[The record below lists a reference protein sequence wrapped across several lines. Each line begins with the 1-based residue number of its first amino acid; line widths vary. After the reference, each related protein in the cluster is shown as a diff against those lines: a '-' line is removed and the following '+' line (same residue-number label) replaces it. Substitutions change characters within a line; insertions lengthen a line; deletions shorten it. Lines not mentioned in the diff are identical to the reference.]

1 MSEPAGSAAG
11 SVAAP
16 AVAAAGDSAVGST
29 VGIVANPL
37 AGKDV
42 RRLTSGATPVSDAVK
57 IGAIRRAVVGAWEG
71 GASRVLISGDRARL
85 GERALAGLEAG
96 GDAEVL
102 APTGWHTGR
111 DSQLAAARFRDA
123 GVGAVIALGGDGT
136 QRDVAQGWRDVP
148 LVPLAVG
155 TNNVFPVQVE
165 ATLAGFAAGAVASG
179 LASAAE
185 VTTAAKVIEVTL
197 SSHGEDL
204 SADDRSEAAAADG
217 EGGTAADRAAPMLGD
232 EDAAPYGIPALAL
245 VDVCLVRGAFVGSRA
260 VWESAAV
267 REIVAA
273 VAEPASVGLS
283 AIASAVV
290 PVGRHEPGGV
300 HVRLG
305 RPASGHEQCCNVRA
319 AVMPGSY
326 ADIAIE
332 SSRRLGFGD
341 AVWLPGPGVLCLDGE
356 REIVLGRGERAH
368 VTVSPNGPQVIDVG
382 AAVATAQRQRYP
394 FPAVAGRREAGH
406 SGEAVARVARERNE
420 QERNARDTSAAGCA
434 DRSTS

>member
-1 MSEPAGSAAG
+1 MSEPAGPASGAEAEPRVEPAVTAARGSAADSG
-11 SVAAP
+11 VGTAGC
-16 AVAAAGDSAVGST
+16 AV

-155 TNNVFPVQVE
+155 TNNVFPVQME

-185 VTTAAKVIEVTL
+185 AATRAKVIEVTL
-197 SSHGEDL
+197 DG
-204 SADDRSEAAAADG
+204 DRDARSGDG
-217 EGGTAADRAAPMLGD
+217 NAAPALDDD
-232 EDAAPYGIPALAL
+232 EDADTSDGSAAVAL
-245 VDVCLVRGAFVGSRA
+245 VDVCLVAGAFVGSRA
-260 VWESAAV
+260 VWESASV

-283 AIASAVV
+283 SIAAAVA
-290 PVGRHEPGGV
+290 PVGRYEPGGI

-305 RPASGHEQCCNVRA
+305 DTASDRGQRCSVRA

-326 ADIAIE
+326 ADIAVE
-332 SSRRLGFGD
+332 QWRRLAFGD
-341 AVWLPGPGVLCLDGE
+341 EVRLAGPGVLCLDGE
-356 REIVLGRGERAH
+356 REIVLGANGAARVV
-368 VTVSPNGPQVIDVG
+368 VTPGGPRVIDVG
-382 AAVATAQRQRYP
+382 RAIAAAQQLRHGAQLANADRHG
-394 FPAVAGRREAGH
+394 AA
-406 SGEAVARVARERNE
+406 AR
-420 QERNARDTSAAGCA
+420 GCA
-434 DRSTS
+434 GGRTR

>member
-1 MSEPAGSAAG
+1 MSEPAGSTAG

-16 AVAAAGDSAVGST
+16 DVGAAGGAAVGLGVGSAEGAV

-71 GASRVLISGDRARL
+71 GAERVLISGDRARL
-85 GERALAGLEAG
+85 GERAVAGLEAG

-111 DSQLAAARFRDA
+111 DSQLVAAQFRSL

-155 TNNVFPVQVE
+155 TNNVFPVQME
-165 ATLAGFAAGAVASG
+165 ATLAGFAAGAVASS
-179 LASAAE
+179 LVDVAD
-185 VTTAAKVIEVTL
+185 VTAAAKVIEVIL
-197 SSHGEDL
+197 DGGGDVRS
-204 SADDRSEAAAADG
+204 DDG
-217 EGGTAADRAAPMLGD
+217 NTAAVLHDD
-232 EDAAPYGIPALAL
+232 EDAAAGEDSAAVAL
-245 VDVCLVRGAFVGSRA
+245 VDVCLVAGAFVGSRA
-260 VWESAAV
+260 VWESASV

-283 AIASAVV
+283 SIAAAVA
-290 PVGRHEPGGV
+290 PVGRCEPGGI

-305 RPASGHEQCCNVRA
+305 DAASDRGQRCSVRA

-326 ADIAIE
+326 ADIAVE
-332 SSRRLGFGD
+332 QWRRLTFGD
-341 AVWLPGPGVLCLDGE
+341 EVRLAGPGVLCLDGE
-356 REIVLGRGERAH
+356 REIVLGANGAARVV
-368 VTVSPNGPQVIDVG
+368 VTASGPRVIDVG
-382 AAVATAQRQRYP
+382 RAIAAAQQLRHGAQLANADRYG
-394 FPAVAGRREAGH
+394 AA
-406 SGEAVARVARERNE
+406 AR
-420 QERNARDTSAAGCA
+420 GCA
-434 DRSTS
+434 GGRTR

>member
-1 MSEPAGSAAG
+1 MAGPDAG
-11 SVAAP
+11 
-16 AVAAAGDSAVGST
+16 AAGDSAVGST

-42 RRLTSGATPVSDAVK
+42 RRLTSGATPVSDATK

-71 GASRVLISGDRARL
+71 GAERVLISGDRARL

-155 TNNVFPVQVE
+155 TNNVFPVQME
-165 ATLAGFAAGAVASG
+165 ATLAGFAAAAVASS
-179 LASAAE
+179 LVDVTE
-185 VTTAAKVIEVTL
+185 VTAAAKVIEVTL
-197 SSHGEDL
+197 SRDGNDL
-204 SADDRSEAAAADG
+204 SAGDRSEATAPDTADG
-217 EGGTAADRAAPMLGD
+217 GDGPVGGAASMLGD
-232 EDAAPYGIPALAL
+232 VDAATNGIPALAL

-260 VWESAAV
+260 VWESASV

-283 AIASAVV
+283 AIASAVA

-305 RPASGHEQCCNVRA
+305 RPAIGHEQCCNVRA

-326 ADIAIE
+326 ADIPIE

-341 AVWLPGPGVLCLDGE
+341 AVWLCGPGVLCLDGE
-356 REIVLGRGERAH
+356 REIVLSRGERAH
-368 VTVSPNGPQVIDVG
+368 VTVNPDGPQVIDVG
-382 AAVATAQRQRYP
+382 AAVAAAQRQRYA
-394 FPAVAGRREAGH
+394 FGLAVGGCREAGH
-406 SGEAVARVARERNE
+406 SGDAVAQAARERIE
-420 QERNARDTSAAGCA
+420 QEQEARDTAATGGA
-434 DRSTS
+434 DRSTSQ